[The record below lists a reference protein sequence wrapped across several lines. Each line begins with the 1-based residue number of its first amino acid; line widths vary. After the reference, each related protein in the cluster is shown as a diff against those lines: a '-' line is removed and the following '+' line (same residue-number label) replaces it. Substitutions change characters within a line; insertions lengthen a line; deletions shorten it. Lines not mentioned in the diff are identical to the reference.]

1 MNKNKKVGIFVV
13 DDHQMFLDGMIS
25 ILTAQENFEVL
36 VVETSAK
43 NALLKM
49 NDKIPDIVITD
60 ISMPEMNGI
69 EFIKILKRQYPSV
82 KILVLSMFENQQ
94 TYDGIDGYLLKE
106 TNKDILIEAINGIM
120 RNEKKYF
127 NANQNSS
134 NSFEFKKSILTKKEK
149 EIIQLIA
156 QENTTEEIAK
166 KLFISK
172 GTIESHRK
180 NIFLKLQVTNVAGL
194 IKKAV
199 YLGVVK

>member
-69 EFIKILKRQYPSV
+69 Y
-82 KILVLSMFENQQ
+82 
-94 TYDGIDGYLLKE
+94 
-106 TNKDILIEAINGIM
+106 
-120 RNEKKYF
+120 
-127 NANQNSS
+127 
-134 NSFEFKKSILTKKEK
+134 
-149 EIIQLIA
+149 
-156 QENTTEEIAK
+156 
-166 KLFISK
+166 
-172 GTIESHRK
+172 
-180 NIFLKLQVTNVAGL
+180 
-194 IKKAV
+194 
-199 YLGVVK
+199 

>member
-1 MNKNKKVGIFVV
+1 MNKFKKIKVVVV

-25 ILTAQENFEVL
+25 ILSAQENFKIL
-36 VVETSAK
+36 FVETSAK
-43 NALLKM
+43 KALQKIGE
-49 NDKIPDIVITD
+49 KIPDIVITD

-69 EFIKILKRQYPSV
+69 EFVKKIKKQYPEV

-94 TYDGIDGYLLKE
+94 TFEGIDGYLLKE
-106 TNKDILIEAINGIM
+106 TNKEVLVEAINGIV
-120 RNEKKYF
+120 NEGKKYF
-127 NANQNSS
+127 NAIQNSS
-134 NSFEFKKSILTKKEK
+134 NSFEFKQSILTKKEK

>member
-25 ILTAQENFEVL
+25 ILTAQQNFEVL

-106 TNKDILIEAINGIM
+106 TNKDVLIEAINGIM

>member
-1 MNKNKKVGIFVV
+1 M
-13 DDHQMFLDGMIS
+13 
-25 ILTAQENFEVL
+25 
-36 VVETSAK
+36 
-43 NALLKM
+43 
-49 NDKIPDIVITD
+49 
-60 ISMPEMNGI
+60 

-194 IKKAV
+194 VKKAV

>member
-1 MNKNKKVGIFVV
+1 MNKFKKIKVVVV

-25 ILTAQENFEVL
+25 ILSAQENFKIL
-36 VVETSAK
+36 FVETSAK
-43 NALLKM
+43 KALQKIGE
-49 NDKIPDIVITD
+49 KIPDIVITD

-69 EFIKILKRQYPSV
+69 EFVKKIKKQYPEV

-94 TYDGIDGYLLKE
+94 TFEGIDGYLLKE
-106 TNKDILIEAINGIM
+106 TNKEVLVEAINGIV
-120 RNEKKYF
+120 NEGKKYF
-127 NANQNSS
+127 NAIQNSS
-134 NSFEFKKSILTKKEK
+134 NSFEFKQSILTKKEK

-194 IKKAV
+194 VKKAV

>member
-194 IKKAV
+194 VKKAV

>member
-25 ILTAQENFEVL
+25 ILTAQQNFEVL

-194 IKKAV
+194 VKKAV